1 MASSECLRALQGG
14 VIARVWIVMGLTRQ
28 HDPELASVFV
38 GNGDQ
43 RFAEGQAS
51 AERSFPALQVW
62 RSTAPVDAHC

>member
-43 RFAEGQAS
+43 
-51 AERSFPALQVW
+51 
-62 RSTAPVDAHC
+62 